1 MKRTLLIITT
11 LIIAVGL
18 SFGQTNP
25 FEKIDFII
33 GEWSGTG
40 SGFGNEKSKI
50 ESSFQLVM
58 NNKYIEVKNDSR
70 FEPTEQKP
78 EGEHHIDHGFISYD
92 QSRDAI
98 IFRQFH
104 IEGFVTRYTLSD
116 SLSDQN
122 TLVFETDLI
131 GNFVPGGKA
140 RWTIKKISANE
151 IKTIFDVSFPNS
163 GYNVLE

>member
-104 IEGFVTRYTLSD
+104 IEGFVTRYTL
-116 SLSDQN
+116 
-122 TLVFETDLI
+122 VFETDLI
-131 GNFVPGGKA
+131 ENFVPGGKA

-151 IKTIFDVSFPNS
+151 IETTFDISFPNS